1 MVRTALLT
9 SGLRGSMRSVA
20 FGRCGGA
27 GGKLSL
33 WVVEIRSGIGIVGV
47 KRRDAGRR
55 VQRKLWESDVVG
67 GLWR

>member
-1 MVRTALLT
+1 MVSTALLT
-9 SGLRGSMRSVA
+9 SELRGRMKGVA
-20 FGRCGGA
+20 FARCGGA

-55 VQRKLWESDVVG
+55 VQREFWESGVVG
-67 GLWR
+67 GLRR

>member
-1 MVRTALLT
+1 MISTALLT
-9 SGLRGSMRSVA
+9 SELRGRMKGIA
-20 FGRCGGA
+20 FARCGGA

-55 VQRKLWESDVVG
+55 VQREFWESDVVG
-67 GLWR
+67 GLRR